1 MIVPYG
7 LRFCFD
13 CVLGSLFLRSSA
25 VIRSA
30 IFGGLVLGFSEL
42 MDAAH
47 RALEQA
53 FSRSFRYLAA
63 CSRRGRTSFRN
74 AAAFRFDLVLIFVS
88 FTAVI
93 FGYRLPDLIP
103 PRRFETVG

>member
-53 FSRSFRYLAA
+53 SSRNFPVLDDFYRHVPVEEGRVSTMQLLSTSIWSSFSS
-63 CSRRGRTSFRN
+63 
-74 AAAFRFDLVLIFVS
+74 
-88 FTAVI
+88 
-93 FGYRLPDLIP
+93 RLPHLIS